1 MSSDLAESIKD
12 MDIEYMERILSIERN
27 EVERLKEKKL
37 GLELLYI
44 EKQIPTKSQVLKLDM
59 IIRKKKNNISEI
71 VKAIQSK
78 YISQKKERNLS
89 FEKLFIDIA
98 KAKLDKNIFEELIIL
113 TQKQLDLKGD

>member
-44 EKQIPTKSQVLKLDM
+44 EKKIPTKSQVLKLDM

>member
-27 EVERLKEKKL
+27 EIERLKEKKL

-78 YISQKKERNLS
+78 HSSQKKERISS
-89 FEKLFIDIA
+89 FDNTFVRIA
-98 KAKLDKNIFEELIIL
+98 KDKLNKDIFDEIVLL
-113 TQKQLDLKGD
+113 THKELDLKGD